1 MFNFLKRLFNRPTL
15 IVAIL
20 INDSILYLKDRRL
33 WHLTNQKKKAYRFHD
48 INDIN
53 KTFGFDVKT
62 LNNVLV
68 IDSDDNWTTQD
79 IIQEL
84 FV

>member
-1 MFNFLKRLFNRPTL
+1 MFSFLKRLFNKPTL

-20 INDSILYLKDRRL
+20 INGNILYLKDKRL
-33 WHLTNQKKKAYRFHD
+33 WHLTNQNKKAYRFHNL
-48 INDIN
+48 NDIN

-68 IDSDDNWTTQD
+68 IDSDDN
-79 IIQEL
+79 
-84 FV
+84 

>member
-1 MFNFLKRLFNRPTL
+1 MFNFLKRRFDRPTL
-15 IVAIL
+15 IVAIVV
-20 INDSILYLKDRRL
+20 NNCVLYLKDKRL

-48 INDIN
+48 INDVN

-68 IDSDDNWTTQD
+68 IDSDDD
-79 IIQEL
+79 
-84 FV
+84 